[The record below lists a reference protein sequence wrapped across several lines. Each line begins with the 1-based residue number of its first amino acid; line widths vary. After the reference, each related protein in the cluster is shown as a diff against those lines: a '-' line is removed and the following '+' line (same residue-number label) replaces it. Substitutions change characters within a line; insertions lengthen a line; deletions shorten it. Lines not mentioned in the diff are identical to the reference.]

1 MVNVQLID
9 RLRHAFATPA
19 PEAPPPAGKRE
30 AAVLM
35 LFDPARDGLPLLFVR
50 RSEHLRHHAGQI
62 GLPGG
67 SREPE
72 DGDLVATAL
81 REAGEE
87 VGLDPTCVEV
97 LGALPPRLTY
107 RSDLWLTPIAL
118 LQTRPFSV
126 RGDGNEV
133 AEWFWLRLSDLL
145 TAPHRVEEWMA
156 EDGEHRQ
163 VHYYEAEGRTV
174 WGVTG
179 WIVHDLLERLGTA

>member
-9 RLRHAFATPA
+9 RLRHAFAAPA

-35 LFDPARDGLPLLFVR
+35 LFDPTRDGLPLLFVQ
-50 RSEHLRHHAGQI
+50 RSAHLRHHAGQI

-97 LGALPPRLTY
+97 LG
-107 RSDLWLTPIAL
+107 RSHPVS
-118 LQTRPFSV
+118 R
-126 RGDGNEV
+126 
-133 AEWFWLRLSDLL
+133 
-145 TAPHRVEEWMA
+145 TAPIS
-156 EDGEHRQ
+156 G
-163 VHYYEAEGRTV
+163 
-174 WGVTG
+174 
-179 WIVHDLLERLGTA
+179 